1 LKYDIGLVER
11 AHIKAED
18 KTRYFFVVAIV
29 SHVSEKYFI
38 YPNAG

>member
-1 LKYDIGLVER
+1 LKCDIGIVER
-11 AHIKAED
+11 AHVKAED

-29 SHVSEKYFI
+29 SHISEMYCI